1 MSDPTKICLTDLDY
15 ARLKQLAALG
25 EVAAGVVHE
34 TRNLMTVIV
43 GFAQLA
49 RRKPDSSRY
58 AELIEQESLRV
69 SELLDHFLRI
79 ARTDADETPS
89 TDAVA
94 AIHQVTGALEPQLV
108 LKRIAITVI
117 VDQSLPAVGIRA
129 TELHQV
135 LLNLLVNAMYATP
148 PRGHITVGGRAVGDA
163 IEIEVSDTG
172 TGVPADLRDRIFEP
186 FFTTKAAGSGTGLG
200 LALCRR
206 VIEAAGGT
214 VTYVEA
220 VSGGACFRIRLPMRT
235 D

>member
-1 MSDPTKICLTDLDY
+1 MSEPTKICLTDADY

-49 RRKPDSSRY
+49 RRKPDSTRY
-58 AELIEQESLRV
+58 AELIEQESLRA

-79 ARTDADETPS
+79 ARTDADEAPS
-89 TDAVA
+89 VDASA
-94 AIHQVTGALEPQLV
+94 TIHQVTAALEPQLV
-108 LKRIAITVI
+108 LKRIAIDVAT
-117 VDQSLPAVGIRA
+117 DRNLPAVGIRA
-129 TELHQV
+129 SELHQV

-148 PRGHITVGGRAVGDA
+148 PRGRITVGARVVEAAV
-163 IEIEVSDTG
+163 EIEVSDTG
-172 TGVPADLRDRIFEP
+172 IGVPADLRERIFEP

-206 VIEAAGGT
+206 VIEAAGGS
-214 VTYVEA
+214 VTCEDA
-220 VSGGACFRIRLPMRT
+220 PSGGACFRVRLPTRSA
-235 D
+235 

>member
-1 MSDPTKICLTDLDY
+1 MSESTKICLSDADY

-49 RRKPDSSRY
+49 RRKPESSRY

-79 ARTDADETPS
+79 ARTDADEAPS
-89 TDAVA
+89 VDASA
-94 AIHQVTGALEPQLV
+94 AIHQVTAALEPQLV
-108 LKRIAITVI
+108 LKRIGIDVTV
-117 VDQSLPAVGIRA
+117 DRNLPAVGIRA
-129 TELHQV
+129 NELHQV

-148 PRGHITVGGRAVGDA
+148 PRGRITVGARAVDDKV
-163 IEIEVSDTG
+163 EIEVTDTG
-172 TGVPADLRDRIFEP
+172 TGVPANLRERIFEP
-186 FFTTKAAGSGTGLG
+186 FFTTKAVGSGTGLG

-206 VIEAAGGT
+206 VIEAAGGA
-214 VTYVEA
+214 VTCEEA
-220 VSGGACFRIRLPMRT
+220 RAGGACFRVRLPTRSA
-235 D
+235 